1 MMHYYALRQTRV
13 FFFELRQLLLGM
25 PHPTSENLPSKIY
38 ISPPISLRFHPP
50 SRPPVRAPSAHTNS
64 GDMPLGLPVVCVT
77 LPPPGQRAPPVVCVA
92 PPPPRRAHPNSLGRG
107 HTSEPSRAV
116 LC

>member
-1 MMHYYALRQTRV
+1 MRMLPALLSPV
-13 FFFELRQLLLGM
+13 YGVWWLLLGM

-77 LPPPGQRAPPVVCVA
+77 L
-92 PPPPRRAHPNSLGRG
+92 
-107 HTSEPSRAV
+107 
-116 LC
+116 